1 MSQVSARWGMNRIRT
16 IIEGEPN
23 EISKSAATTTKSKI
37 RQRESL
43 TNETLTAHFGR
54 SKNNLTKT
62 SRKSTKTT
70 MGGVKRRRRIIEGA
84 QTIYLLQQNRR
95 NYNKFIDPPRR
106 IPNERNPNSTPRS
119 PPRSPPRRTQI
130 GVRNGNGENGERI
143 KSLGTRPGNKIE
155 WSK

>member
-37 RQRESL
+37 RQWESL
-43 TNETLTAHFGR
+43 TNETLTTHFSR

-62 SRKSTKTT
+62 SLKSTKTT
-70 MGGVKRRRRIIEGA
+70 MRGDETKKTNNRRSTDDLLTVA
-84 QTIYLLQQNRR
+84 KPSQLQQIHRSAEKNPQRTKPWQHASIASSTNTNRSS
-95 NYNKFIDPPRR
+95 K
-106 IPNERNPNSTPRS
+106 
-119 PPRSPPRRTQI
+119 
-130 GVRNGNGENGERI
+130 RNGNGENSERI

-155 WSK
+155 RSK

>member
-37 RQRESL
+37 CQRESL
-43 TNETLTAHFGR
+43 TNETLTAHFSR

-70 MGGVKRRRRIIEGA
+70 MRGDETKKTNNRRSTDDLLTA
-84 QTIYLLQQNRR
+84 AKPSQLQQIHRSA
-95 NYNKFIDPPRR
+95 
-106 IPNERNPNSTPRS
+106 EENPQ
-119 PPRSPPRRTQI
+119 RT
-130 GVRNGNGENGERI
+130 
-143 KSLGTRPGNKIE
+143 KP
-155 WSK
+155 